1 MNIELLKD
9 ITGVTYDV
17 ESDLG
22 GLNNITNQS
31 EIPNRSVAFEI
42 NWQRANESRN
52 IDPLRHLVN
61 KPKQDGLSRR
71 FI

>member
-1 MNIELLKD
+1 MISFIKLQMLLVNIELLKD

-17 ESDLG
+17 ENDLG

-42 NWQRANESRN
+42 N
-52 IDPLRHLVN
+52 
-61 KPKQDGLSRR
+61 
-71 FI
+71 

>member
-42 NWQRANESRN
+42 NWQRESRN
-52 IDPLRHLVN
+52 IDPLRQLVN
-61 KPKQDGLSRR
+61 KLK
-71 FI
+71 